1 VWQADRVSRVE
12 TLISFF
18 GERRADPRPVVPAR
32 PDLTPE
38 QAALVA
44 EACSSSGVIWVRPID
59 EARSHLAWHVW
70 HADAVHVIYGVG
82 EQDLPLLSGHAEVRV
97 PSKDDHSALILFVAR
112 AQVLA
117 PESPAWQDA
126 VTALAAARL
135 NALEPAEAAQ
145 RWAVGCL
152 VSRLEPL
159 TVLASGPGPRNAPDP
174 AEPPPGNPGTT
185 TTRRPWHLRGRHA
198 GR

>member
-1 VWQADRVSRVE
+1 VE
-12 TLISFF
+12 TLVSFF
-18 GERRADPRPVVPAR
+18 GDRRSDPRPTVPAR

-38 QAALVA
+38 QTALFA
-44 EACSSSGVIWVRPID
+44 EACTASGVIWVRPID

-70 HADAVHVIYGVG
+70 HADAVHVVYGVG
-82 EQDLPLLSGHAEVRV
+82 EQNLPLLSGHVEVRV
-97 PSKDDHSALILFVAR
+97 PSKDDHSTLLVVVAR

-117 PESPAWQDA
+117 PDSPAWQDA

-135 NALEPAEAAQ
+135 NTLDPATAAE

-152 VSRLEPL
+152 VSRLEPI
-159 TVLASGPGPRNAPDP
+159 TVLAAGPGPRDAPDA

-185 TTRRPWHLRGRHA
+185 TVRRPWHLGGRS
-198 GR
+198 RTR